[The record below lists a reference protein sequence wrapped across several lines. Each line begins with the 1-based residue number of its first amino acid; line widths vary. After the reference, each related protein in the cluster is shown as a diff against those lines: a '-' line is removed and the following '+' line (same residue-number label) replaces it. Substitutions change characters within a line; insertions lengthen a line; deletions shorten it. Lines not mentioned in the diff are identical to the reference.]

1 MMEQTTRMSD
11 KEKMADLLSCEKFLA
26 GNYNTYCMEA
36 ATTSLRSCLC
46 TTLKDV
52 HDIQEGIFQEMNTRG
67 WYPLES
73 AEETKVQAAKQK
85 FAQTVNA

>member
-1 MMEQTTRMSD
+1 MEMNTRMTD

-36 ATTSLRSCLC
+36 ATISVRSCLC
-46 TTLKDV
+46 SLLKDV
-52 HDIQEGIFQEMNTRG
+52 HELQEGVFEEMNTRG
-67 WYPLES
+67 WYPLET
-73 AEETKVQAAKQK
+73 AEEAKLQAEKQK